1 MLIRFIVV
9 CLASVISLNALA
21 QDRQARGVV
30 QALHQA
36 TLSAE
41 LSAKVIIMPMRA
53 GDAFLAGDLLVAL
66 DCEVFRAQSSKVAAD
81 VESAEL
87 RQQNMQRLAERR
99 SVSKLEVA
107 LADVALRQAQ
117 AELRMA
123 DINVDRCEIRAPFD
137 GRVVQRFVNTEE
149 SVEVNQEL
157 IDVVSTDHLEA
168 QIVVPAQWVQWL
180 KPGRHFQLN
189 IDETGETLGA
199 TVVKL
204 GSVVDP
210 VSQTL
215 QVRAAIDQIEHLL
228 PGMSGTA
235 YFD

>member
-1 MLIRFIVV
+1 MLRKTITFCIF
-9 CLASVISLNALA
+9 LALA
-21 QDRQARGVV
+21 ITAQAEQQARGVI

-36 TLSAE
+36 TLAAE
-41 LSAKVIIMPMRA
+41 LSAKVIIMPLRE
-53 GDAFLAGDLLVAL
+53 GDGFAAGDLLVAL
-66 DCEVFRAQSSKVAAD
+66 DCDVFYAQVSKVSAD
-81 VESAEL
+81 VESAQL
-87 RQQNMQRLAERR
+87 RQENMQRLAERR

-123 DINVDRCEIRAPFD
+123 DINADRCEIRAPFD
-137 GRVVQRFVNTEE
+137 GRVVERFVNAEE
-149 SVEVNQEL
+149 SVEVNQKL
-157 IDVVSTDHLEA
+157 IEIVATDHLEA
-168 QIVVPAQWVQWL
+168 EIIVPAQWVQWL
-180 KPGRHFQLN
+180 KPGRNFELN
-189 IDETGETLGA
+189 IDETGETIGA

-215 QVRAAIDQIEHLL
+215 QVRAAIDQIQHLL